1 MTWNLHYYPASDRA
15 DDVVVAELARLAPDV
30 VGVEEVK
37 ALFDG
42 FDATRPGEAD
52 QTAR

>member
-1 MTWNLHYYPASDRA
+1 MHKPAT
-15 DDVVVAELARLAPDV
+15 RLRWGKRIEFPGVMDLI
-30 VGVEEVK
+30 GVEEVK